1 MRCCA
6 PGHNKVVPLQDRAQP
21 WAAIAANL
29 QMLLM
34 MGAEVGPRKRTLA
47 SKYAVRRH
55 ARAASQL
62 HSTPCF
68 LPRAM
73 P

>member
-1 MRCCA
+1 MRF
-6 PGHNKVVPLQDRAQP
+6 VLQSKTMSSCFKTAQP

-34 MGAEVGPRKRTLA
+34 SAEVGTRKRALT

-62 HSTPCF
+62 HPTPCF